1 MAGDVAERRHRC
13 HRGRALPH
21 RRTFAPAAR
30 RRYRSRDATVSPGA
44 PDTRPHLEAAPLR
57 IVFFGSSDFAIPSL
71 KALQTGGHAPDLV
84 VTKPDAPRGRGRKI
98 YDSDVKLAAQE
109 LGLACSQPADVHAPE
124 FLDELKKLGPDLGVV
139 VSYGVILKPELL
151 ELPKLGMINAHASLL
166 PLYRGAAPIQRAIR
180 DGQAET
186 GVTIMRIVEA
196 LDAGDVLLTKPTK
209 IDPRENAGMLRERL
223 AELSGVA
230 LLEALAL
237 LAKGKPKYTPQDPSK
252 ATYAPK
258 VEKEHG
264 VINWKLPAKE
274 IDLLV
279 RAMTPKPGA
288 QTRLGSKRFIVM
300 EGTVEQDLYG
310 MGIPGGLQSSGEEG
324 IRVCTGKDIYRITRI
339 KPDNGRNMTAGEFV
353 RGHHI
358 APDARFG

>member
-1 MAGDVAERRHRC
+1 M
-13 HRGRALPH
+13 
-21 RRTFAPAAR
+21 
-30 RRYRSRDATVSPGA
+30 
-44 PDTRPHLEAAPLR
+44 R

-71 KALQTGGHAPDLV
+71 RTLKVAGLPPDLV

-98 YDSDVKLAAQE
+98 YDSEVKLAAQE
-109 LGLACSQPADVHAPE
+109 LGLPFAQPADPHDPA
-124 FLDELKKLGPDLGVV
+124 FLEQLRALRPDLGIV

-151 ELPKLGMINAHASLL
+151 ALPRHGLINAHASLL

-180 DGQAET
+180 DGRTET
-186 GVTIMRIVEA
+186 GITIMRIAEA
-196 LDAGDVLLTKPTK
+196 LDAGDVLLAKPTR
-209 IDPRENAGMLRERL
+209 IDPRENAGMLRDRL
-223 AELSGVA
+223 AEMAGPA
-230 LLEALAL
+230 LVESIGLIAT
-237 LAKGKPKYTPQDPSK
+237 GKAVFTPQDHSQ

-264 VINWKLPAKE
+264 VIQWKLPARE

-288 QTRLGSKRFIVM
+288 QTRLGSKRFIIM

-310 MGIPGGLQSSGEEG
+310 MGIPGALQSSGEEG

>member
-1 MAGDVAERRHRC
+1 
-13 HRGRALPH
+13 
-21 RRTFAPAAR
+21 
-30 RRYRSRDATVSPGA
+30 
-44 PDTRPHLEAAPLR
+44 LR

-71 KALQTGGHAPDLV
+71 KALAEGGFAPVLV

-109 LGLACSQPADVHAPE
+109 VGLPCAQPADPHDPA
-124 FLDELKKLGPDLGVV
+124 FLQQLKDLKPDLGVV
-139 VSYGVILKPELL
+139 VSYGVILQPDLL
-151 ELPKLGMINAHASLL
+151 GLPKQGMINAHASLL
-166 PLYRGAAPIQRAIR
+166 PRYRGAAPIQRAIR
-180 DGQAET
+180 DGEKET
-186 GVTIMRIVEA
+186 GVTIMRIAEQ
-196 LDAGDVLLTKPTK
+196 LDAGDVMLKKATL
-209 IDPRENAGMLRERL
+209 IDPRENSGALRTRL
-223 AELSGVA
+223 AALSGAA

-237 LAKGKPKYTPQDPSK
+237 LKEGKARFTPQDHAK

-264 VINWKLPAKE
+264 VIDWKLPAVE
-274 IDLLV
+274 VDRLV

-288 QTRLGSKRFIVM
+288 QTRLGNKRFIVM
-300 EGTVEQDLYG
+300 EGSVEQDLYG

-324 IRVCTGKDIYRITRI
+324 IRVCTGKDLYRITRI

>member
-1 MAGDVAERRHRC
+1 M
-13 HRGRALPH
+13 
-21 RRTFAPAAR
+21 
-30 RRYRSRDATVSPGA
+30 
-44 PDTRPHLEAAPLR
+44 R

-71 KALQTGGHAPDLV
+71 KALAEGASPPVLV

-98 YDSDVKLAAQE
+98 YDSEVKLAAEE
-109 LGLACSQPADVHAPE
+109 LGLPFAQPANPHDPA
-124 FLDELKKLGPDLGVV
+124 FLQQLRDLQPDLGVV
-139 VSYGVILKPELL
+139 VSYGVILQPDLL
-151 ELPKLGMINAHASLL
+151 SLPPKGMINAHASLL

-180 DGQAET
+180 DGQMET
-186 GVTIMRIVEA
+186 GITIMRIAQE
-196 LDAGDVLLTKPTK
+196 LDAGDVLLKSKTP
-209 IDPRENAGMLRERL
+209 IDPRENSGALRTRL
-223 AELSGVA
+223 AALSGTA

-237 LAKGKPKYTPQDPSK
+237 IRDGKAKYTPQDHGQ

-264 VINWKLPAKE
+264 VIDWRLPAIE
-274 IDLLV
+274 VDRLV

-288 QTRLGSKRFIVM
+288 QTRLGNKRFIVM
-300 EGTVEQDLYG
+300 EGSVEQDLYG
-310 MGIPGGLQSSGEEG
+310 MGIPGALQSSGEEG
-324 IRVCTGKDIYRITRI
+324 IRVCTGKDLYRITRI

>member
-1 MAGDVAERRHRC
+1 M
-13 HRGRALPH
+13 
-21 RRTFAPAAR
+21 
-30 RRYRSRDATVSPGA
+30 
-44 PDTRPHLEAAPLR
+44 R
-57 IVFFGSSDFAIPSL
+57 IVFFGSSDFAIPALQAL
-71 KALQTGGHAPDLV
+71 KAGGLSPDLV

-98 YDSDVKLAAQE
+98 YDSEVKLAAAE
-109 LGLACSQPADVHAPE
+109 LGLPCEQPADVHAPE
-124 FLDELKKLGPDLGVV
+124 FLKLLKDLKPELGIV

-151 ELPKLGMINAHASLL
+151 ALPKRGLINAHASLL

-180 DGQAET
+180 DGHAET
-186 GVTIMRIVEA
+186 GVTIMRIVEQ
-196 LDAGDVLLTKPTK
+196 LDAGDILLKKATP
-209 IDPRENAGMLRERL
+209 IDPRENAGQLRDRL
-223 AELSGVA
+223 ATLSGTA
-230 LLEALAL
+230 LVEAVQLID
-237 LAKGKPKYTPQDPSK
+237 KGKDKYTPQDHAQAS
-252 ATYAPK
+252 YAPK

-274 IDLLV
+274 VDLLV

-288 QTRLGSKRFIVM
+288 QTRLGNKRFIVM

-310 MGIPGGLQSSGEEG
+310 MGIPGGLQSAGEEG
-324 IRVCTGKDIYRITRI
+324 IRVCTGKDLYRITRI

>member
-1 MAGDVAERRHRC
+1 M
-13 HRGRALPH
+13 
-21 RRTFAPAAR
+21 
-30 RRYRSRDATVSPGA
+30 
-44 PDTRPHLEAAPLR
+44 R

-71 KALQTGGHAPDLV
+71 TALKAGGCSPDLV

-98 YDSDVKLAAQE
+98 YDSEVKLAAQE
-109 LGLACSQPADVHAPE
+109 LGLTCAQPADVHGEE
-124 FLDELKKLGPDLGVV
+124 FLDQLRKLKPDLGIV
-139 VSYGVILKPELL
+139 VSYGVILKPELIA
-151 ELPKLGMINAHASLL
+151 LPKHGMINAHASLL

-180 DGQAET
+180 EGQSDT
-186 GVTIMRIVEA
+186 GITIMRIVEA
-196 LDAGDVLLTKPTK
+196 LDAGDILLAKSTK
-209 IDPRENAGMLRERL
+209 IDPRENAGMLRDRL
-223 AELSGVA
+223 AELSGAA
-230 LLEALAL
+230 LLEAIAL
-237 LAKGKPKYTPQDPSK
+237 IDKGKAKYTPQDNQK

>member
-1 MAGDVAERRHRC
+1 
-13 HRGRALPH
+13 
-21 RRTFAPAAR
+21 
-30 RRYRSRDATVSPGA
+30 
-44 PDTRPHLEAAPLR
+44 LR

-71 KALQTGGHAPDLV
+71 KALTEGGFRPALV

-98 YDSDVKLAAQE
+98 YDSEVKLAAQE
-109 LGLACSQPADVHAPE
+109 LGLPFAQPADPHDPA
-124 FLDELKKLGPDLGVV
+124 FLQQLQDLKPDLGVV
-139 VSYGVILKPELL
+139 VSYGVILQPGLL
-151 ELPKLGMINAHASLL
+151 GLPKLGMVNAHASLL
-166 PLYRGAAPIQRAIR
+166 PLFRGAAPIQRAIR
-180 DGQAET
+180 DGHAET
-186 GVTIMRIVEA
+186 GVTIMRIVEQ
-196 LDAGDVLLTKPTK
+196 LDAGDILLARRTP
-209 IDPRENAGMLRERL
+209 IDPKENSGALRERL
-223 AELSGVA
+223 AELSGPA
-230 LLEALAL
+230 LVEALQQIQAGT
-237 LAKGKPKYTPQDPSK
+237 AKYTPQDHAK

-264 VINWKLPAKE
+264 VIDWKLPAIE
-274 IDLLV
+274 VDRLV

-300 EGTVEQDLYG
+300 EGVVEQDLYG

-324 IRVCTGKDIYRITRI
+324 IRVCTGKDLYRITRI